1 MGRESHRLN
10 ENKRQGGRVNLTALP
25 ARLNTQTAPLQPLRT
40 AMPSYTAPT
49 KDTQFVLHD
58 VLNIKDAGIP
68 GYDEL
73 ELDFT
78 GAVLEEAGKIA
89 RDVLHPLNVVGD
101 TEGCR
106 LENGVV
112 YTPTGFKAAFE
123 QVKEG
128 GWPGL
133 DMPEQYGG
141 QNMPYVIG
149 TAVGEFF
156 SGANQ
161 AFTMYQG
168 LTHGAASAILAHG
181 TDAQKDTYLPKMVS
195 CEWTGTMNLT
205 EPHCGTDLGL
215 MRTKAEPQDDGSY
228 KITGQ
233 KIFISAGDHDMSD
246 NVIHLVL
253 AKIPGGP
260 EGIKGVSLFIVP
272 KFIVNEDG
280 TPGERNGVSVGKIEE
295 KMGIHGN
302 STCVMN
308 YDAATGWLLGDMHKG
323 MRAMFTMMNEARL
336 GVGMQGLAQAEAAY
350 QNAVEYAKDRLQGRD
365 VTGAKNPDGPADPLI
380 VHPDIRRNLMDQK
393 SFAEGARAFILWGA
407 TMIDKAHRSEDKD
420 ADGLISLLT
429 PVIKGFLT
437 DKGYDMTVQAQQ
449 VYGGHGYI
457 EEWGMSQYT
466 RDARIAMIYEGAN
479 GVQALDLVGR
489 KLAQDGGKHVMAF
502 FDMVKGFCKEN
513 AEISED
519 YAKDFIE
526 PLKAASKDL
535 QAAGMY
541 FMQNGMKNP
550 NNALAGSTD
559 FMHMFG
565 HVCLGLMW
573 AMMGKAA
580 QKALDEGASD
590 AAFYE
595 TKLATGRYYM
605 ARQLPATKL
614 HLARIETGA
623 DTVMA
628 LDAAQ
633 F

>member
-1 MGRESHRLN
+1 
-10 ENKRQGGRVNLTALP
+10 
-25 ARLNTQTAPLQPLRT
+25 
-40 AMPSYTAPT
+40 MPSYTAPA
-49 KDTQFVLHD
+49 KDAQFILHD
-58 VLNIKDAGIP
+58 VLKVSAQDIP
-68 GYDEL
+68 GYPEL
-73 ELDFT
+73 EPDFT

-89 RDVLHPLNVVGD
+89 SEVLHPLNVVGD
-101 TEGCR
+101 QEGCR

-112 YTPTGFKAAFE
+112 YTPKGFKDAFE

-128 GWPGL
+128 GWPGI
-133 DMPEQYGG
+133 DMPEEFGG

-156 SGANQ
+156 SAANQ

-181 TDAQKDTYLPKMVS
+181 TDEQKATYLPNMVS
-195 CEWTGTMNLT
+195 CQWTGTMNLT

-215 MRTKAEPQDDGSY
+215 MRTKAEPQDDGSFR
-228 KITGQ
+228 ISGQ
-233 KIFISAGDHDMSD
+233 KIFISSGDHDMAE
-246 NVIHLVL
+246 NIVHLVL

-272 KFIVNEDG
+272 KFLMNEDG
-280 TPGERNGVSVGKIEE
+280 SLGERNGVSVGKIEE

-308 YDAATGWLLGDMHKG
+308 YDGAVGWLLGEEHKG
-323 MRAMFTMMNEARL
+323 MRAMFTMMNEARV
-336 GVGMQGLAQAEAAY
+336 GVGMQGLAQADAAY
-350 QNAVEYAKDRLQGRD
+350 QNALEYAKDRLQGRD

-380 VHPDIRRNLMDQK
+380 VHPDIRRSLMDQK
-393 SFAEGARAFILWGA
+393 SFAEGARAFLLWGA
-407 TMIDKAHRSEDKD
+407 TLIDQAHRAGDKD
-420 ADGLISLLT
+420 ADGLISLMT

-437 DKGYDMTVQAQQ
+437 DQGYDMTVQAQQ

-489 KLAQDGGKHVMAF
+489 KLGQHGGKYVLAF
-502 FDMVKGFCKEN
+502 FDMVKSFCQEN
-513 AEISED
+513 KDVSD
-519 YAKDFIE
+519 DFTKDFIK
-526 PLKAASKDL
+526 PLQAASKDL
-535 QAAGMY
+535 QAAGMF
-541 FMQNGMKNP
+541 FMQSGMKDP
-550 NNALAGSTD
+550 NQALAGSYD
-559 FMHMFG
+559 FMHLFG

-573 AMMGKAA
+573 ARMGKAA
-580 QKALDEGASD
+580 QEALDAGAGD

-595 TKLATGRYYM
+595 TKIATGRYYM
-605 ARQLPATKL
+605 ARRLPATKL
-614 HLARIETGA
+614 HLARIESGA
-623 DTVMA
+623 ETVMA
-628 LDAAQ
+628 LDADA

>member
-1 MGRESHRLN
+1 
-10 ENKRQGGRVNLTALP
+10 
-25 ARLNTQTAPLQPLRT
+25 
-40 AMPSYTAPT
+40 MPSYTAPT
-49 KDTQFVLHD
+49 KDMQFILHD
-58 VLNIKDAGIP
+58 VLALSESDIP
-68 GYDEL
+68 GYAEL
-73 ELDFT
+73 EADFT
-78 GAVLEEAGKIA
+78 SAILEEAGKISA
-89 RDVLHPLNVVGD
+89 EVLHPLNVIGD

-123 QVKEG
+123 QMKEG
-128 GWPGL
+128 GWTGL
-133 DMPEQYGG
+133 DMPEEFGG

-149 TAVGEFF
+149 TAVGEMF
-156 SGANQ
+156 SSANQ

-181 TDAQKDTYLPKMVS
+181 SDAQKATYLPKMVS

-228 KITGQ
+228 RVTGQ
-233 KIFISAGDHDMSD
+233 KIFISSGDHDMAD
-246 NVIHLVL
+246 NIVHLVL

-272 KFIVNEDG
+272 KFLVGEDG
-280 TPGERNGVSVGKIEE
+280 SLGERNGVSVGKIEE

-308 YDAATGWLLGDMHKG
+308 YDGAVGYLLGQEHKG

-350 QNAVEYAKDRLQGRD
+350 QNAVDYAKDRLQGRD
-365 VTGAKNPDGPADPLI
+365 VTGVKNPDGPADPLI

-407 TMIDKAHRSEDKD
+407 TLIDQAHRAGDKE
-420 ADGLISLLT
+420 ADGLISLMT

-437 DKGYDMTVQAQQ
+437 DQGYDMTVQAQQ
-449 VYGGHGYI
+449 IYGGHGYI

-502 FDMVKGFCKEN
+502 FDLVKSFCKEN
-513 AEISED
+513 AGED
-519 YAKDFIE
+519 ETYDRDFIE

-550 NNALAGSTD
+550 NNALSGSYD

-573 AMMGKAA
+573 ARMAKAA
-580 QKALDEGASD
+580 NAALAGGASD

-595 TKLATGRYYM
+595 TKLMTGRYYM
-605 ARQLPATKL
+605 ARRLPATAL
-614 HLARIETGA
+614 HLRRIESGA
-623 DTVMA
+623 ETVMG
-628 LDAAQ
+628 LDAAN